1 MSDTFMRGV
10 GGAASQINM
19 PVYASEAVGNCRGTG
34 AQLDF
39 SVVLRSTL
47 PKLIPQ
53 RVIPFL
59 YMMLLK
65 GMAASNTHFSSLL
78 LTVEYHLLS
87 QLRSTLPPSYI
98 VPSHWAPAA
107 FAPKEKPFVWS
118 SNGSMKK
125 RKLSFLPNTKSL
137 RNDST

>member
-1 MSDTFMRGV
+1 MSETFIRGV
-10 GGAASQINM
+10 GGGASQINI

-39 SVVLRSTL
+39 SVVLRSSL

-59 YMMLLK
+59 YLILLK
-65 GMAASNTHFSSLL
+65 GMAASKTHFSALL
-78 LTVEYHLLS
+78 VTTEFHLLS
-87 QLRSTLPPSYI
+87 QFRSTLPPSYI

-107 FAPKEKPFVWS
+107 FAPNEKPFVWS
-118 SNGSMKK
+118 SKGSMKR

-137 RNDST
+137 LNDST